1 MLVVWEL
8 TTLSVEMC
16 EGPDGPTSDE
26 LRPPVGL
33 VDTGAV
39 RELEDWAIP
48 EPDGDKDETYVYEV
62 CEWGC
67 FEGEATT
74 DELRVVVELVE

>member
-8 TTLSVEMC
+8 MTLSVEIGD
-16 EGPDGPTSDE
+16 GPDGPTSDE

-33 VDTGAV
+33 EDAGTV

-48 EPDGDKDETYVYEV
+48 EPDGDKDEMYV
-62 CEWGC
+62 
-67 FEGEATT
+67 
-74 DELRVVVELVE
+74 